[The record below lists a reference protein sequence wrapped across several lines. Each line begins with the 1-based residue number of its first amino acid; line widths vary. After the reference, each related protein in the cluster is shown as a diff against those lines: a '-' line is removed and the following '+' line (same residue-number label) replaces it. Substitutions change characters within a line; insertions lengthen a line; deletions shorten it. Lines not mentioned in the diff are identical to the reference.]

1 MKLNIVAVLLTLGLV
16 AASSAGQARST
27 IDEIHMRATVQD
39 VVLLTHFSG
48 KVIPVD
54 FDPRF
59 ALTVRIE
66 SVGPAATNF
75 TVGAVV
81 AFAIHSPS
89 LLFGEEA
96 KKGKTYDFSVQ
107 REIRHGKTRYF
118 GLKVDSTLTVEQSL
132 ANQQG
137 HAHAVVKIRG
147 CLDRGFEML
156 VLRSSCDY
164 DHLGQCVWLE
174 DAETEYAFT
183 KFNRL
188 HPKHKVPVI
197 ELSFQFDRARNS
209 RAWKKVNASLE
220 NNIRSEIVLLGQFE
234 TGSGFGHM
242 GAYPNEL
249 LLVDVLDNKSN
260 PTP

>member
-1 MKLNIVAVLLTLGLV
+1 MKLNIAVVLLTLGLA

-39 VVLLTHFSG
+39 VVLLTDFSG

-59 ALTVRIE
+59 ALTVRIA

-107 REIRHGKTRYF
+107 REIKHGKTRYF
-118 GLKVDSTLTVEQSL
+118 GLEVEKVQTGTRGQTGRFLLFVSQDS
-132 ANQQG
+132 
-137 HAHAVVKIRG
+137 
-147 CLDRGFEML
+147 
-156 VLRSSCDY
+156 
-164 DHLGQCVWLE
+164 LG
-174 DAETEYAFT
+174 
-183 KFNRL
+183 
-188 HPKHKVPVI
+188 
-197 ELSFQFDRARNS
+197 S
-209 RAWKKVNASLE
+209 
-220 NNIRSEIVLLGQFE
+220 
-234 TGSGFGHM
+234 
-242 GAYPNEL
+242 
-249 LLVDVLDNKSN
+249 
-260 PTP
+260 

>member
-1 MKLNIVAVLLTLGLV
+1 MKNTILIVFCAVN
-16 AASSAGQARST
+16 AALWGGCKRPTSTQAVDST
-27 IDEIHMRATVQD
+27 HAADS
-39 VVLLTHFSG
+39 TH
-48 KVIPVD
+48 
-54 FDPRF
+54 
-59 ALTVRIE
+59 A
-66 SVGPAATNF
+66 
-75 TVGAVV
+75 
-81 AFAIHSPS
+81 
-89 LLFGEEA
+89 
-96 KKGKTYDFSVQ
+96 
-107 REIRHGKTRYF
+107 
-118 GLKVDSTLTVEQSL
+118 DSTLTVEQLL

-137 HAHAVVKIRG
+137 HAHAMVKIRG

-156 VLRSSCDY
+156 VLRSSCDHH
-164 DHLGQCVWLE
+164 HLAQCVWLE

>member
-1 MKLNIVAVLLTLGLV
+1 MKLNIAFVLLTLGLV

-48 KVIPVD
+48 KAIRVD

-96 KKGKTYDFSVQ
+96 KKGKTYDLSVQ
-107 REIRHGKTRYF
+107 REIKHGKTKYF
-118 GLKVDSTLTVEQSL
+118 GLKVEKVQT
-132 ANQQG
+132 AP
-137 HAHAVVKIRG
+137 VV
-147 CLDRGFEML
+147 
-156 VLRSSCDY
+156 SS
-164 DHLGQCVWLE
+164 
-174 DAETEYAFT
+174 
-183 KFNRL
+183 
-188 HPKHKVPVI
+188 
-197 ELSFQFDRARNS
+197 AR
-209 RAWKKVNASLE
+209 
-220 NNIRSEIVLLGQFE
+220 
-234 TGSGFGHM
+234 
-242 GAYPNEL
+242 
-249 LLVDVLDNKSN
+249 
-260 PTP
+260 TPYQ